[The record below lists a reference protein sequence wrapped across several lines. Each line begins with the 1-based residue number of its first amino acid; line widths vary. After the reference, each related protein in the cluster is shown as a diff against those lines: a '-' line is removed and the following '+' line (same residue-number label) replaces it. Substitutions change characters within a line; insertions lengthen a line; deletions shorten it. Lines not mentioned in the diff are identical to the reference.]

1 MQIKKLQIGIIGLG
15 RWGKNILKTVLK
27 IENINLAAVSTRNK
41 DLFIKIPKTCKIF
54 NNWEE
59 LINNSF
65 LDGVI
70 ISTPT
75 ETHFK
80 IAQKALNKGI
90 NTLVEKPLTL
100 NLEES
105 EILRSISNEKKILLM
120 TEFTQIYNP
129 KFQKLQ
135 NNIYL
140 AGNLKSIT
148 TEAGN
153 YGPFRK
159 KTPVLFDWGSHELS
173 ILISLLGSYP
183 IKINAQKIDERY
195 NENGDESNWKILCEF
210 KNKVKTKSIIGNSK
224 EKIREIIV
232 SGDKGVLYLNDIDQ
246 NSLRFYNSE
255 EFSQQKKQQIK
266 LIEIENKRE
275 PLLIALNSFFD
286 AIRNK
291 EYNHW
296 SLNLGVEITK
306 LLSKSITNK

>member
-120 TEFTQIYNP
+120 TEFTQIFNP
-129 KFQKLQ
+129 KFQQLQ

-232 SGDKGVLYLNDIDQ
+232 SGDKGVLYLNDIGQ

>member
-1 MQIKKLQIGIIGLG
+1 MQSKNLQIGIIGLG
-15 RWGKNILKTVLK
+15 RWGKNILRTVLK
-27 IENINLAAVSTRNK
+27 IENIDLAAVSTRNK
-41 DLFIKIPKTCKIF
+41 DHFIKIPKTCQIF
-54 NNWEE
+54 HNWEE

-70 ISTPT
+70 ISTPA

-140 AGNLKSIT
+140 AGNLNSIS

-153 YGPFRK
+153 YGPYRK

-183 IKINAQKIDERY
+183 EKINAQKIDEKY
-195 NENGDESNWKILCEF
+195 NENGDESNWEILCEF
-210 KNKVKTKSIIGNSK
+210 KNKIKTKSIIGNSK

-232 SGDKGVLYLNDIDQ
+232 SGNKGVLYLDDIGQ

-255 EFSQQKKQQIK
+255 EFNQQKKQQIK

-275 PLLIALNSFFD
+275 PLLIALSSFFD

-306 LLSKSITNK
+306 LLSKCITNK

>member
-183 IKINAQKIDERY
+183 IKINAQKIDERH
-195 NENGDESNWKILCEF
+195 NENGDESNWEILCEF

>member
-1 MQIKKLQIGIIGLG
+1 MQSKKLQIGIIGLG

-27 IENINLAAVSTRNK
+27 IKNINLAAVSTRNK
-41 DLFIKIPKTCKIF
+41 DLFIKIPKTSQIF

-70 ISTPT
+70 ISTPA

-135 NNIYL
+135 NNVYL
-140 AGNLKSIT
+140 AGNLNSIT

-173 ILISLLGSYP
+173 ILISLLGSSP
-183 IKINAQKIDERY
+183 EKINAKKIDEKY
-195 NENGDESNWKILCEF
+195 NKNGEESNWEILCEF
-210 KNKVKTKSIIGNSK
+210 KNKIKTKSIIGNSK

-232 SGDKGVLYLNDIDQ
+232 SGDKGVLYLDDIGQ
-246 NSLRFYNSE
+246 NSLRFYKSE
-255 EFSQQKKQQIK
+255 EFNQQKKQQIE

-286 AIRNK
+286 SIRNK

-306 LLSKSITNK
+306 LLSKCIKNK